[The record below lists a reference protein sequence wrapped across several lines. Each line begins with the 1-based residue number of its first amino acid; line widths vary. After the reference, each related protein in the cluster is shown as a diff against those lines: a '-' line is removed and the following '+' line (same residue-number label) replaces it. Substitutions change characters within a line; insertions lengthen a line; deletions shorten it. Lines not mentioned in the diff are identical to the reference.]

1 MKAIATVNHADVID
15 VRDLIARFEELESLS
30 DNEGGTFNAAM
41 SDTKRAE
48 LQALKTTLS
57 ELKGMGGD
65 EQWRGEWY
73 PLTLIHEDHFTQ
85 YVKELATDCGY
96 LPRDL
101 PDWIAVDWER
111 TAEAVQQD
119 YLMIDIGDR
128 TYWTR

>member
-65 EQWRGEWY
+65 E
-73 PLTLIHEDHFTQ
+73 
-85 YVKELATDCGY
+85 
-96 LPRDL
+96 
-101 PDWIAVDWER
+101 
-111 TAEAVQQD
+111 
-119 YLMIDIGDR
+119 
-128 TYWTR
+128 